1 MISDFIIMISQTFLY
16 TIDEWQIFVALV
28 LMLIAINAI
37 AFRFGVRY
45 PDDEQEHGFSQVTS
59 FQAASL
65 GMLALLLGFTFS
77 MAAGRFDERR
87 DLVVQETNAIGTALL
102 RAQLLPPPYADEAE
116 DLLKQY
122 VGARVAFQEAGI
134 DENALSQ
141 SDQNSVDLQNALWAL
156 TADMTGSLPPT
167 VTMSLFAQSLNDVI
181 DLQATRK
188 AALEHRVPE
197 IVFFVLYIVAIF
209 AFGLIGYGC
218 GLAKKRN
225 FVPTLVMIVLIS
237 VVIMLITDLDRPRR
251 GLFQVSQQTFLDLE
265 AQIEDV
271 H

>member
-1 MISDFIIMISQTFLY
+1 MLGQTFLY
-16 TIDEWQIFVALV
+16 TVDELVIFIALV
-28 LMLIAINAI
+28 LILSGVNAMG
-37 AFRFGVRY
+37 FRFGVRY

-77 MAAGRFDERR
+77 MAAGRFDQRR

-102 RAQLLPPPYADEAE
+102 RAQLLPAGYADQAQE
-116 DLLKQY
+116 LLEQY
-122 VGARVAFQEAGI
+122 VSARVAFQNAGI
-134 DENALSQ
+134 DEKALSQ
-141 SDQNSVDLQNALWAL
+141 SDQKSIALQDALWSL
-156 TADMTGSLPPT
+156 TADMTATVQPT
-167 VTMSLFAQSLNDVI
+167 VTISLFVQSLNEVI

-197 IVFFVLYIVAIF
+197 IVFLVLYIVAIF
-209 AFGLIGYGC
+209 AFSLIGYGC

-237 VVIMLITDLDRPRR
+237 VVIILITDLDRPRR

-265 AQIEDV
+265 AQIEDAR
-271 H
+271 